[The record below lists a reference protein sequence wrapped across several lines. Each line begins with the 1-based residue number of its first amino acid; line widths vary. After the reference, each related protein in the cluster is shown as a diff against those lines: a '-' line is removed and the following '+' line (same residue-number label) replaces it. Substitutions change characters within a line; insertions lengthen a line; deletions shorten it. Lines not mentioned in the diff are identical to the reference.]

1 MQIEGAFVQG
11 IGWVALEE
19 LKWGD
24 AAHKWIPPGCLL
36 TCGPGNYKIPSIN
49 DVPLKFNVSLLKV
62 NIYCLCFILCR
73 LDILFPFQN
82 ICYFSRSREYE
93 MILFHIYPYLV
104 ELKQLYRN
112 FHWNY

>member
-62 NIYCLCFILCR
+62 NIYCLRFILFVASTYFFR
-73 LDILFPFQN
+73 LKIFVT
-82 ICYFSRSREYE
+82 
-93 MILFHIYPYLV
+93 LV
-104 ELKQLYRN
+104 DQESMK
-112 FHWNY
+112 